1 MMSAAVA
8 SMSSLAVRRLEVDG
22 DPGLAL
28 GDLSE
33 DGIAAEFRERPNIG
47 RRMGGAQFTQ
57 RGV

>member
-1 MMSAAVA
+1 
-8 SMSSLAVRRLEVDG
+8 MSSLAVRRLEVDG